1 MISRCKVIK
10 NTLPA
15 HIAFSQS
22 IETNI
27 DYNLSDST
35 AQTMTVSELCA
46 LGNSSIDELSL
57 SYGALMGDQALRQ
70 AIITFHTD
78 LNTTKESLLTD
89 PLVKKSS
96 GDFTPVLNEHN
107 VLTFCGAQEALASVY
122 QHLLQAG
129 DEVVLMTPC
138 YPSLKVMAENSGCV
152 VREISLSAL
161 TDWQVNIDSFL
172 PLVNERTKLIVLN
185 SPHNPSGNIIDSFLA
200 AQLLSLAKQFNCYI
214 LADDVSQASNYN
226 HLPLAHQYL
235 TYSKAIIVSVLSKS
249 FGLAGVRVGWVVCQ
263 DKALI
268 QGLLAVK
275 CYGSICCS
283 AVDLFLAKIA
293 LNHHQ
298 IIISK
303 NNLITQ
309 NNIILCEN
317 FINTNSDLFS
327 WHPPKAGMLAIVKCH
342 FEQPIEQWA
351 RELAKVTGVLLLP
364 TSLFGMP
371 GQYFRLG
378 LGQAN
383 LFQALQAVQVYLNST
398 SNCLD
403 ES

>member
-1 MISRCKVIK
+1 MTSQTQGCK
-10 NTLPA
+10 NNLPA

-22 IETNI
+22 IEADI
-27 DYNLSDST
+27 VYNLSDST

-46 LGNSSIDELSL
+46 LGNNNIDELSL
-57 SYGALMGDQALRQ
+57 SYGALMGDDALRQ
-70 AIITFHTD
+70 AIATFHQD
-78 LNTTKESLLTD
+78 LNT
-89 PLVKKSS
+89 PKKSPLYQPLAES
-96 GDFTPVLNEHN
+96 SPENFFPVFPVLNEHN

-122 QHLLQAG
+122 RLLLQPG

-152 VREISLSAL
+152 VREIKLSAL

-185 SPHNPSGNIIDSFLA
+185 SPHNPSGSIIDSYLA

-214 LADDVSQASNYN
+214 LADDVSQASNYHN
-226 HLPLAHQYL
+226 LPLEHQYL
-235 TYSKAIIVSVLSKS
+235 SYSKAIIVSVLSKS
-249 FGLAGVRVGWVVCQ
+249 FGLAGIRVGWVVCK
-263 DKALI
+263 DEELI
-268 QGLLAVK
+268 KSLLADK

-293 LNHHQ
+293 LNHQQ
-298 IIISK
+298 IIINK
-303 NNLITQ
+303 NNLITK
-309 NNIILCEN
+309 NNIILFEN
-317 FINTNSDLFS
+317 FINKNSHLFS
-327 WHPPKAGMLAIVKCH
+327 WYPPRAGMLAIVKCH

-351 RELAKVTGVLLLP
+351 KHLASMTGLLLLP
-364 TSLFGMP
+364 TSLFGMS

-383 LFQALQAVQVYLNST
+383 LFEALEVFQQYLDNT
-398 SNCLD
+398 TG
-403 ES
+403 